1 MYMYAVEKCVL
12 TREQKKPAGIST
24 LPVSVLDN
32 KKIRRCFDRILT
44 SPLNLGIFSKINDRF
59 RAELPQVLER
69 LVSLTE
75 FSFDLRG
82 FCFPASGDQL
92 TGN

>member
-1 MYMYAVEKCVL
+1 
-12 TREQKKPAGIST
+12 
-24 LPVSVLDN
+24 
-32 KKIRRCFDRILT
+32 
-44 SPLNLGIFSKINDRF
+44 LNLGIFSKINDRF